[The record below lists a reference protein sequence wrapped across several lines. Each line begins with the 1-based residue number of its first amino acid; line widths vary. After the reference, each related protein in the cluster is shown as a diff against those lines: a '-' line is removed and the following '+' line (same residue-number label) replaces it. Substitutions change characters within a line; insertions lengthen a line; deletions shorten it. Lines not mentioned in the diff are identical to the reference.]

1 MTTKRITAIPR
12 TEVRGINV
20 PWSLSGKNHEGV
32 PTTWTRIQEQGQTG
46 PIGQYW
52 KTGADGSFDKSVWV
66 IEDSTPIS
74 PTNVFLQSPTRE
86 QELIATT
93 SAKLQVRFTTNT
105 GEQVNGWDAYED
117 NIVLGETLTH
127 YVMAVEFD
135 GFRWAEWGN
144 YDESFQQAFGTGAN
158 NAVPKDGNLLLGWRL
173 NTKNSPTVSPTA
185 NPWNPIKNLG
195 AFDIESQAM
204 FAVNEA
210 FERRLEDAQGKNY
223 WLIPKSVVSEAILV
237 TEEQSVL
244 GYNKPNINPTQV
256 LELTWMSPLTK
267 DPVLEGIPKCRIN
280 FVQDG
285 ATISDILNR
294 KDMAGS
300 VTYTE
305 AKGSRPAQVKIDFS
319 GISAALAKTALGS
332 LPTQTGSYRGATYF
346 GKVHSASYVI
356 GDSPNVKTS
365 TRGVGFGSSVRVSN
379 YMLKEVGVFYKD
391 GSPQKI
397 GSVPTVGAPWP
408 GGVGYA
414 SSGMSS
420 GLSIPNDNKPRGT
433 WTNVGGTRVYNA
445 RVTPAVRNTIN
456 TTTVSQAPVR
466 TAVGTLTI
474 NLDAI
479 RYPPVKEN
487 KGNVRFIDIVV
498 QGERAVIMA
507 K

>member
-74 PTNVFLQSPTRE
+74 PTNVFLTEQSPIRE

-223 WLIPKSVVSEAILV
+223 WLIPKSAVSEAILI
-237 TEEQSVL
+237 TEKQSVL
-244 GYNKPNINPTQV
+244 GYNKPNINPNQV

-267 DPVLEGIPKCRIN
+267 DPVLESIPKCRIN

-285 ATISDILNR
+285 STISDILNR

-319 GISAALAKTALGS
+319 GISAALAKRALS
-332 LPTQTGSYRGATYF
+332 SIPTRSGSYRGATYF
-346 GKVHSASYVI
+346 GKVASASYVI

-365 TRGVGFGSSVRVSN
+365 TKGVGFGSSVRVSG
-379 YMLKEVGVFYKD
+379 YMLKEVGVVYK
-391 GSPQKI
+391 GASPQKI
-397 GSVPTVGAPWP
+397 GTVPTVGAPWP
-408 GGVGYA
+408 GGVSA
-414 SSGMSS
+414 
-420 GLSIPNDNKPRGT
+420 GLSIPNNNKPRGT

-445 RVTPAVRNTIN
+445 VVTPAVSKK
-456 TTTVSQAPVR
+456 TTVKKAPIN

-479 RYPPVKEN
+479 RYPPVKQN

-498 QGERAVIMA
+498 EAKRSVMMA
-507 K
+507 A